1 MSSYLDYL
9 NEEFEKGEITLSEK
23 KEGYHEYEKADYHKK
38 RKLDKDHASINSN
51 EPEITKPEDN
61 ILKTES
67 VRSKEVPKV
76 KINKTNRQRA
86 TDSKG
91 GFLKVLGSILYVI
104 GILLKYGVN
113 IIRGIMIVFVFFAR
127 RR

>member
-1 MSSYLDYL
+1 MSNYLDYL
-9 NEEFEKGEITLSEK
+9 NEQLKKGEITLLEK

-38 RKLDKDHASINSN
+38 RKLDKDHAFVNSN
-51 EPEITKPEDN
+51 EPEISKPKEN

-67 VRSKEVPKV
+67 IRSKEVLKV
-76 KINKTNRQRA
+76 KTNKTNRPRA
-86 TDSKG
+86 MDSKG

-104 GILLKYGVN
+104 GILLKHGVN
-113 IIRGIMIVFVFFAR
+113 IIRGIMIVLVFFAR

>member
-1 MSSYLDYL
+1 MSNYLDYL

-23 KEGYHEYEKADYHKK
+23 KEGYREYEKSDYHKK
-38 RKLDKDHASINSN
+38 RKLDKDHAFLNSN
-51 EPEITKPEDN
+51 EPEISRPKEN

-76 KINKTNRQRA
+76 KINKTNRSRD

-91 GFLKVLGSILYVI
+91 GFLKVLGSILYGT
-104 GILLKYGVN
+104 GILLKHGVN
-113 IIRGIMIVFVFFAR
+113 IIRGIMIVFAFFVR